1 MSNAPST
8 FRAEPGSDVHF
19 DWDDSAELHRRDDGG
34 IFSGFR
40 AVRRGQLVDL
50 IRIAMSLSPEERRK
64 YSIAKA
70 GDHRLEWN
78 EIEALYRRED
88 FPTTIE

>member
-8 FRAEPGSDVHF
+8 FRAEPGSDTHF
-19 DWDDSAELHRRDDGG
+19 DWDDAAELHRRDD
-34 IFSGFR
+34 SGVLAMFK

-50 IRIAMSLSPEERRK
+50 IRIFMALAPEERRK
-64 YSIAKA
+64 YSIAKS

-78 EIEALYRRED
+78 EIEALHRRPD
-88 FPTTIE
+88 FPTVLL